1 MNCTHKI
8 AAAILAALIL
18 QPCPG
23 KTQDIKT
30 EKDTAASTS
39 WIPSRSRASITC
51 SREAK
56 SDFKSTDSRTESASM
71 SELQLSATAPLYLGP
86 EGRLFSGLRLQW
98 NHFDFTGSEWRDVD
112 TYIIAVP
119 FRAMYDLAEK
129 WTLMG
134 TLGMY
139 TLSPKIRLSI
149 GMAYARIFGRDKA
162 FPVAGASWSPTPQ
175 WQVSLMYPRP
185 GITYAPTRKLRL
197 FTYVTPAGSEW
208 NIEHRVDGEDQQCEF
223 RFKGYRAGLGA
234 EYDLTSFLSLEISGG
249 GVFNRNYDLKDKHAD
264 SIIDEDLQD
273 TWFAQI
279 GLRVR

>member
-1 MNCTHKI
+1 
-8 AAAILAALIL
+8 
-18 QPCPG
+18 
-23 KTQDIKT
+23 
-30 EKDTAASTS
+30 
-39 WIPSRSRASITC
+39 
-51 SREAK
+51 
-56 SDFKSTDSRTESASM
+56 M

-134 TLGMY
+134 TLAPALFSDMQHISEDDLKLSFMALGMY